1 MRDAAFPEYPSTHAA
16 TGAAAASVLAREL
29 GDRHTFSITN
39 PDGASRTYRR
49 FTAAAYEEGV
59 SRIYCGIHFR
69 AAMNVGFR
77 SGAQI
82 AAHVGQTILR
92 RSGR

>member
-1 MRDAAFPEYPSTHAA
+1 VTPPFPEYPSTHAA

-39 PDGASRTYRR
+39 PSGASRTYRR
-49 FTAAAYEEGV
+49 FSAAAYEEGV

-69 AAMNVGFR
+69 TAMDMGFL
-77 SGAQI
+77 SGAQV
-82 AAHVGQTILR
+82 AHRVEQTILR
-92 RSGR
+92 RSRW